1 MKRFITILVL
11 TLTAFMSSAQ
21 HRIVPVLD
29 INHKTYEEAIELLN
43 IMERSAFIEKM
54 EGINLD
60 CNLTSTSGGEI
71 ILQKDGN
78 SINIMHGEFTK
89 MIEESIANPHRRW
102 YDIDSIRTELIIQ
115 NVAMFEYIS
124 MVLSENRH
132 IKNMY
137 IKMDPRTG
145 VSYIRVNYYK
155 L

>member
-1 MKRFITILVL
+1 MKRFITILIL
-11 TLTAFMSSAQ
+11 TLTAFVSSAQ
-21 HRIVPVLD
+21 HRIVPLLD

-43 IMERSAFIEKM
+43 MMERSAFIEKM
-54 EGINLD
+54 EGIKMDFNLA
-60 CNLTSTSGGEI
+60 TTSGGEI

-115 NVAMFEYIS
+115 NVEMFEYIS
-124 MVLSENRH
+124 MVLSGNRH

-137 IKMDPRTG
+137 IKTDPRTG